1 MGGRVGVGG
10 GGQRGLGHRFAA
22 AWVRVRGCGRR
33 LGTGTCVS
41 VHQTTTMVVCGLG
54 RAFSVWILCSP
65 PTRCVS
71 PCVFLPDC
79 HSVCLSASC
88 LSERNLAA
96 FGDG

>member
-1 MGGRVGVGG
+1 MGGRVGLGG

-54 RAFSVWILCSP
+54 RAFLSGYSVRP
-65 PTRCVS
+65 PLGVS
-71 PCVFLPDC
+71 RRVSFYQIVSA
-79 HSVCLSASC
+79 SVCLFA
-88 LSERNLAA
+88 LSVV
-96 FGDG
+96 